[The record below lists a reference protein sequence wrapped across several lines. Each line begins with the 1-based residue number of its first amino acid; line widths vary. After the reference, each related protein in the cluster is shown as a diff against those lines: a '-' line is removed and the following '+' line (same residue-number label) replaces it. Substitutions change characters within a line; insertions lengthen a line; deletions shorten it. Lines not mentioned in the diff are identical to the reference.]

1 MSAAG
6 SSPTT
11 ATGAGYTPAKPMI
24 SPWLIAPLVA
34 MAAFME
40 VLDTTIANVALP
52 HIAGAMSATVD
63 ESTWVLTSYLVANAI
78 VLPLNG
84 FFSAVFG
91 RKKYFMGCMAVF
103 TISSLMVG
111 LAPSFPILL
120 ICRVLQ
126 GLGGGGLQPGTQAI
140 LRDSFP
146 REKIGAAMAVYGI
159 VVLVGPVLG
168 PLLGGW
174 ITDNYSW
181 RWCFLINVPIGIV
194 TMLALLVL
202 LRDPPTQRRVKIS
215 ETGVDYI
222 GLGLITLGLA
232 SLQIMMD
239 RGQDADWFSSPTIR
253 LLAFL
258 AIFGLVVGFIWE
270 WYEPHPIIN
279 FRLLKDNN
287 FGLATLGMFIFGG
300 ILYSTTTL
308 LPLMVQ
314 TLMGYDARQAGMVL
328 APGGMVVFCL
338 MPLVGFLVPR
348 VPTRW
353 LITFGILVNVAAL
366 MLMGGLNLSADF
378 ATLAWCRGVQ
388 GLGLAFL
395 FVPFNTAAFAF
406 VPRDRISDASGI
418 LNLARNIGGSVG
430 ISAATAFVANSAQ
443 RQQNFLVGNVTRSNP
458 VYPRVLHGLTSML
471 ERAGLSAGHAVK
483 TAEAVIYNQLHGQA
497 SMLGY
502 VDAFHDLAI
511 MFLLVIPVAM
521 LLRTPSFKKAA
532 PAVVE

>member
-1 MSAAG
+1 MSV
-6 SSPTT
+6 S
-11 ATGAGYTPAKPMI
+11 GASIDRAVAMNRPMAV
-24 SPWLIAPLVA
+24 SPWFIGPLVA

-52 HIAGAMSATVD
+52 HIAGNMAVTVD

-91 RKKYFMGCMAVF
+91 RKRYFMGCMMLF
-103 TISSLMVG
+103 TVSSLLVG

-126 GLGGGGLQPGTQAI
+126 GLGGGGLQPGAQAI

-146 REKIGAAMAVYGI
+146 REQIGTAMAVYGI
-159 VVLVGPVLG
+159 VVVVSPVLG
-168 PLLGGW
+168 PVLGGW

-181 RWCFLINVPIGIV
+181 RWCFLINVPIGIF
-194 TMLALLVL
+194 TLLGLFTL
-202 LRDPPTQRRVKIS
+202 LEDPPHQRRVKIR
-215 ETGVDYI
+215 ETGIDYI
-222 GLGLITLGLA
+222 GLGLVSLGLA
-232 SLQIMMD
+232 CLQIMMD
-239 RGQDADWFSSPTIR
+239 RGQDADWFASPTICV
-253 LLAFL
+253 LAVL
-258 AIFGLVVGFIWE
+258 AGLGLTAGFIWE

-279 FRLLKDNN
+279 FRLLADRN
-287 FGLATLGMFIFGG
+287 FGFATLGMFIFGAV
-300 ILYSTTTL
+300 LYSTTTL

-314 TLMGYDARQAGMVL
+314 TLMGYDARDAGMVL
-328 APGGMVVFCL
+328 APGGVVVFCL

-348 VPTRW
+348 VQTRW
-353 LITFGILVNVAAL
+353 LVVFGILVNVVAL
-366 MLMGGLNLSADF
+366 LLMGGLNLSADYS
-378 ATLAWCRGVQ
+378 ALAWCRAVQ

-430 ISAATAFVANSAQ
+430 ISAAAAFVANSAQ
-443 RQQNFLVGNVTRSNP
+443 EQQNFLVAHVSRTNP
-458 VYPRVLHGLTSML
+458 VYMNTLRHLTGSLAHM
-471 ERAGLSAGHAVK
+471 GLSAGHALAV
-483 TAEAVIYNQLHGQA
+483 AEALIFAKLRGQA

-502 VDAFHDLAI
+502 IDAYHDLAI
-511 MFLLVIPVAM
+511 LFLLVVPIAM
-521 LLRTPSFKKAA
+521 LLRTPSFREK
-532 PAVVE
+532 PVQVTE